1 MKVYRSAM
9 GKVVDVAALE
19 AKNEHVRAV
28 GNMKVNARG
37 DKIDVHGRV
46 IQPVNE
52 RVTENYSN
60 TVGNRSANAYKNP
73 VKKQVTP
80 PKPVIPDE
88 ELTEMERE
96 LETSLEEDLE
106 IERIKAE
113 ADKKNG

>member
-9 GKVVDVAALE
+9 GKVVDMSALE
-19 AKNEHVRAV
+19 TKNEHVRAV

-60 TVGNRSANAYKNP
+60 TVGNKTANAFKNP
-73 VKKQVTP
+73 VKKQATP
-80 PKPVIPDE
+80 PAKPAIPAE
-88 ELTEMERE
+88 ELTEAE
-96 LETSLEEDLE
+96 LEIENSLEEDLE
-106 IERIKAE
+106 IERIKAKE
-113 ADKKNG
+113 SNKK